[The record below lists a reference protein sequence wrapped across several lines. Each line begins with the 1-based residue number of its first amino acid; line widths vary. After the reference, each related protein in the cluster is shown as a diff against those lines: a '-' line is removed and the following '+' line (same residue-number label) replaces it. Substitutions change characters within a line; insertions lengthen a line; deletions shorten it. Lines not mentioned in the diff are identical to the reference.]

1 MAAPL
6 FKVVVKRRLRAPV
19 YDGDSACPCCGGV
32 LDHFGD
38 HALSC
43 ECGGDRTIRH
53 NALRNVCHEEAL
65 EAGLRSERV
74 KAGLLPKRPSTDEL
88 PQCAGNRRPPDV
100 WLPRGQRGSQE
111 ALDFAV
117 TSAMRSG
124 LPREA
129 TATPELL
136 FQRYEQH
143 ERDYKNTAQL
153 CAEAGLCF
161 APMVMEAHSGGWSPA
176 ARGVLDWIAQQSAAA
191 NNEDPATVSLRVSR
205 RMSATLHRENMRAI
219 SKRSAEQAP
228 AGFDSGWDAQT
239 ELLW

>member
-1 MAAPL
+1 MVDAASLSHLKAAHRHDASFLAHLSLNQCPGAGAWLTAPPTEDGREVAAPL
-6 FKVVVKRRLRAPV
+6 FKVAVKRRLRAPV

-65 EAGLRSERV
+65 EAGLRSERE

-88 PQCAGNRRPPDV
+88 PQRAGNRRPADV

-136 FQRYEQH
+136 FQRYE
-143 ERDYKNTAQL
+143 
-153 CAEAGLCF
+153 
-161 APMVMEAHSGGWSPA
+161 
-176 ARGVLDWIAQQSAAA
+176 
-191 NNEDPATVSLRVSR
+191 
-205 RMSATLHRENMRAI
+205 
-219 SKRSAEQAP
+219 
-228 AGFDSGWDAQT
+228 
-239 ELLW
+239 